1 MARLPPPGAN
11 FSRLPLDVQVL
22 SPSVLCRIST
32 HDTGEPYFGRSR
44 GNRFDD
50 PQAKRANRFGT
61 CYLGLNLTVAIAESL
76 LHNAEPENGRFVVPV
91 SEIDACYAFRFSG
104 PGLRLANL
112 TGTPLLLLNGNA
124 EISGTTDY
132 KLTQKWAR
140 AVYEHPEQVDG
151 FLYMSRRVNDSMAV
165 VLFERDPK
173 KPLALTPSSPIR
185 LCAHPEFAASVHRLR
200 LGAT

>member
-112 TGTPLLLLNGNA
+112 TGTPL
-124 EISGTTDY
+124 
-132 KLTQKWAR
+132 
-140 AVYEHPEQVDG
+140 QVDG